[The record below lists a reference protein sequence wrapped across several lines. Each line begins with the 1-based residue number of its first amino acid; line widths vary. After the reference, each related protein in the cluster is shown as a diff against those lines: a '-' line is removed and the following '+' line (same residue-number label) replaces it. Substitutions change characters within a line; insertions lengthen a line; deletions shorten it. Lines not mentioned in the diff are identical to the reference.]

1 MNSAAARIGGL
12 VVGLFI
18 IILGFSLLT
27 QEAGL
32 DGSARTKALVY
43 ALTALGI
50 GVTAA
55 ALLPNTLT
63 VGGEQIKPLGASF
76 QATGGAAFF
85 VATLIFLFYTEDT
98 HPAQGREDQAEVE
111 REQQADGTEDGEG
124 DTPPTPA
131 ANEPTPFAQ
140 PGAGAA
146 EPQQMLQAQQSAG
159 LQPGF
164 IANPYGP
171 APANPT
177 RITRV
182 RTYCSDCCPAGPSG
196 CVQVGGAQS
205 YDVDEA
211 EIGAYAMCV
220 ENGGLEAT
228 CLINLE
234 HF

>member
-1 MNSAAARIGGL
+1 MSSAAARIGGL

-63 VGGEQIKPLGASF
+63 VGGEKVKPLGASF

-85 VATLIFLFYTEDT
+85 VATLIFLFYTEDSQPVQAKDEPAAET
-98 HPAQGREDQAEVE
+98 RKQAGEDGDAARPSAPPSAAAADGATPEPAQASQ
-111 REQQADGTEDGEG
+111 
-124 DTPPTPA
+124 
-131 ANEPTPFAQ
+131 
-140 PGAGAA
+140 
-146 EPQQMLQAQQSAG
+146 PQQQQPVRPLVA
-159 LQPGF
+159 LQPGL

-171 APANPT
+171 APANPSG
-177 RITRV
+177 ITRV
-182 RTYCSDCCPAGPSG
+182 RTYCSDCCPSGPASCG
-196 CVQVGGAQS
+196 QVGGAQS

-211 EIGAYAMCV
+211 ELAAYGMCLQ
-220 ENGGLEAT
+220 NGGGEAT

>member
-32 DGSARTKALVY
+32 DGSARTRALVY

-98 HPAQGREDQAEVE
+98 HPAQGREDQAETE
-111 REQQADGTEDGEG
+111 RSRPQDETAREEP
-124 DTPPTPA
+124 PPTPA
-131 ANEPTPFAQ
+131 ASEPTPVAQ
-140 PGAGAA
+140 PDEGPV
-146 EPQQMLQAQQSAG
+146 ESQQMLQAQQPAA

-182 RTYCSDCCPAGPSG
+182 RTYCSDCCPAGPAS
-196 CVQVGGAQS
+196 CAQVGGAQS
-205 YDVDEA
+205 YDVNEA

-220 ENGGLEAT
+220 DNGGLEAT
-228 CLINLE
+228 CLVNLE